1 MYAGAVKL
9 LETMKRYNTAAII
22 TPTVENA
29 VKLAR
34 YLKKH
39 GAEDVQLISSPD
51 ERILG
56 RTVIIPL
63 LLAKGLE
70 FDTVILFG
78 FAKTLSNQPDF
89 RRKVYLGCTR
99 ALHELYMLED
109 TALPTELLDC
119 DVLLDT
125 VQTDRNT

>member
-1 MYAGAVKL
+1 
-9 LETMKRYNTAAII
+9 
-22 TPTVENA
+22 

-78 FAKTLSNQPDF
+78 FAKTLSDQPDF

-99 ALHELYMLED
+99 ALHELYFLESHS
-109 TALPTELLDC
+109 LPEAMEDC
-119 DVLLDT
+119 RAYIDIIE
-125 VQTDRNT
+125 NGN